1 MNHMYFIFL
10 DLRVHDNSFT
20 IPLSSG
26 KCWIGRKK
34 VGRHFLIAVPY
45 SCYLTKSFI
54 SLSIHKRG
62 TGRIYSQSR
71 GCGQGKNFLGLRPRP
86 PSSFA
91 PPIKYPGGA
100 TEYSSFHS
108 SQSVAEPKFCDTLRH
123 LRHFATP
130 CDLMETRLYR
140 NFSNSTG

>member
-1 MNHMYFIFL
+1 MITLLQFHYRVASVGLVAKRL
-10 DLRVHDNSFT
+10 DA
-20 IPLSSG
+20 P
-26 KCWIGRKK
+26 

-71 GCGQGKNFLGLRPRP
+71 GCGQGKIFLGLRPRP

-100 TEYSSFHS
+100 TGNASFSSLTA
-108 SQSVAEPKFCDTLRH
+108 SV
-123 LRHFATP
+123 
-130 CDLMETRLYR
+130 
-140 NFSNSTG
+140 